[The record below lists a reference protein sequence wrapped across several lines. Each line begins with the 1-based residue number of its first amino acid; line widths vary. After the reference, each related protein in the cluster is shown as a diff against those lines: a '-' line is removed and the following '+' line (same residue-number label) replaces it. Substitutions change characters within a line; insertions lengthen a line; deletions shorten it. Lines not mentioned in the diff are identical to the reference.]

1 MINHVNL
8 INRVMWR
15 RVQEREILDW
25 EDEGILLRREYF
37 SWNVND
43 EKESTTFKGLLC
55 KYKQMIVTEP
65 IFLPTRLQK

>member
-1 MINHVNL
+1 
-8 INRVMWR
+8 MWK

-25 EDEGILLRREYF
+25 EDEEILLRKEYF

-43 EKESTTFKGLLC
+43 EKESVFKGLLC

-65 IFLPTRLQK
+65 ILLPTHLQK